1 MAPLELVDQPA
12 RLAPVG
18 GRDEADASAVGELF
32 EVVEL
37 AVGYGVVG
45 GHRRAPFVGAGWSRK
60 PRPVESGVTRP
71 QDALDPSGLTPGE
84 QSAHWLRL
92 QHPQRGDG
100 RNGHLASSGF
110 IRLTRSVRL
119 FALVDESLVE
129 PIEVYWRRKDAE
141 RALAELLRDEPD
153 WWDLVRI
160 EEFDLGEPC
169 WN

>member
-1 MAPLELVDQPA
+1 
-12 RLAPVG
+12 
-18 GRDEADASAVGELF
+18 
-32 EVVEL
+32 
-37 AVGYGVVG
+37 
-45 GHRRAPFVGAGWSRK
+45 
-60 PRPVESGVTRP
+60 
-71 QDALDPSGLTPGE
+71 
-84 QSAHWLRL
+84 
-92 QHPQRGDG
+92 
-100 RNGHLASSGF
+100 
-110 IRLTRSVRL
+110 VRL